1 MSTKTGYRVAVV
13 VAMMLVLLA
22 GNAKVAYAAPHV
34 MRDVH
39 QLTAPGYD
47 VRGAVQQVSGLE
59 EYGRAAGAQYFDVK
73 SDLGRMT
80 GVGYF
85 IVAAQP
91 ETAPNGP
98 HFQIVKPAGIGVVRT
113 IEVAVNPVT
122 HTQLVAVG
130 LATTGEPAQ
139 PPNGQIA
146 QSPATQ
152 GAISAIGGQA
162 TASASGCWNGG
173 YLKTYWYDPVGIT
186 VNYVKDIVNWCWNGT
201 YVTSYSGSDSRYW
214 LSDTGWYEVYGGL
227 TKYFSGSF
235 TWGEV
240 YTNDRFVN
248 PNFAHL
254 CNETDTYYR
263 PNGYI
268 FYGDGTSTGD
278 YNTWVTGS
286 CYFMLHYAIDIL

>member
-1 MSTKTGYRVAVV
+1 MVVTSSYSPHREVLIMSTKTGYRVAVV

-122 HTQLVAVG
+122 HTQLMAVG

-201 YVTSYSGSDSRYW
+201 YVTSYSGSDSR
-214 LSDTGWYEVYGGL
+214 
-227 TKYFSGSF
+227 
-235 TWGEV
+235 
-240 YTNDRFVN
+240 
-248 PNFAHL
+248 
-254 CNETDTYYR
+254 
-263 PNGYI
+263 
-268 FYGDGTSTGD
+268 
-278 YNTWVTGS
+278 
-286 CYFMLHYAIDIL
+286 